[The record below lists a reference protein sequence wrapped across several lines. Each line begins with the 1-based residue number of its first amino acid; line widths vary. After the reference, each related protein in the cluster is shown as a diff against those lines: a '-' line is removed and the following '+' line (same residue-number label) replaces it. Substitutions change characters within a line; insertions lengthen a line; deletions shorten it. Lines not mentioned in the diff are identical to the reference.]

1 MHRQLARITEAVG
14 EPHITVQVIPYAA
27 GAHAGM
33 LGSFVLMDFPNSADP
48 EIIYV
53 ESMAG
58 DLFLEA
64 EADIRRYRLSF
75 DNLAAV
81 ALSPDDSTSLIASL
95 AAEGKE

>member
-1 MHRQLARITEAVG
+1 VMRQQMARLVAAAG
-14 EPHITVQVIPYAA
+14 EPHVTVQVVPFSA

-33 LGSFVLMDFPNSADP
+33 QGAFVIMDFPDPADP

-64 EADIRRYRLSF
+64 EADIRRYRLLF
-75 DNLAAV
+75 DNLRAV
-81 ALSPDDSTSLIASL
+81 ALGPDDSSSVIAGL
-95 AAEGKE
+95 AQEGQ